1 MTMNR
6 RTGTTM
12 NATDPVKVVA
22 EALLAANFHTQARDD
37 LAYCEQVVS
46 LVIAEIRAHNDQG
59 AAIRAALGMELSET
73 TRVGKNIRAA
83 MDAFTRHEN
92 KPE

>member
-1 MTMNR
+1 MTT
-6 RTGTTM
+6 RTNMTTKG
-12 NATDPVKVVA
+12 ADPVKVLA
-22 EALLAANFHTQARDD
+22 DALLAADLHTQARDD
-37 LAYCEQVVS
+37 RAYCEQVVS
-46 LVIAEIRAHNDQG
+46 LVIAGIRAHTDQG
-59 AAIRAALGMELSET
+59 AAIRASLGMELSET